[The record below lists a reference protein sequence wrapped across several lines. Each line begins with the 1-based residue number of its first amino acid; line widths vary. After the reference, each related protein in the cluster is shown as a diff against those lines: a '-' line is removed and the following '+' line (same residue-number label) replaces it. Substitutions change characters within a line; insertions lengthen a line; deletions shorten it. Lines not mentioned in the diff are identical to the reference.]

1 MLTNSNRIMKSNCFK
16 NHIWYFSK
24 SWILV
29 PESYW
34 GEWFQLL
41 FNAQLNDQKMKGLL
55 SSRTLDQCFMIF
67 ISIWL
72 EFRQNNL
79 FIVFFKSRS
88 FKIDIA
94 SYKRFGFKTFSGKM
108 ALTLRQV
115 DRVSNI
121 AIGYLMVFGVLASL
135 VFIQMFA
142 KMSLEFGTRKSDC

>member
-1 MLTNSNRIMKSNCFK
+1 MFQIS
-16 NHIWYFSK
+16 YFSK
-24 SWILV
+24 KEILV

-41 FNAQLNDQKMKGLL
+41 FNAQLNDQKMKGQL

-67 ISIWL
+67 ISIWF

-94 SYKRFGFKTFSGKM
+94 SYKRFGFSFKTFSGKM

-115 DRVSNI
+115 DRVANI
-121 AIGYLMVFGVLASL
+121 AFGYLMVLGVLPFL
-135 VFIQMFA
+135 VFIKIIPQIYQ
-142 KMSLEFGTRKSDC
+142 EFGTRKSDC